1 MPKPDLVIG
10 HRRIH
15 RAAMALLLS
24 LTLAATGALA
34 GCGNDGGSDPAVAL
48 SAAGERGKTVAR
60 DKGCT
65 ACHSADGARSTGPT
79 WKGLAGKKVK
89 LEGGDTVTADDIY
102 LARAIKDPRS
112 QVYANIMP
120 AAYDDLDAATIADL
134 IAYIHALAS

>member
-1 MPKPDLVIG
+1 MIS

-15 RAAMALLLS
+15 RAASALILS

-34 GCGNDGGSDPAVAL
+34 GCGDDGGNDPAAAL
-48 SAAGERGKTVAR
+48 SAAGERGKMVAR

-65 ACHSADGARSTGPT
+65 ACHSADGARGTGPT

-112 QVYANIMP
+112 QVVEGYANIMP
-120 AAYDDLDAATIADL
+120 AAYGDLDAATVADL
-134 IAYIHALAS
+134 IAYIHDLAR